1 MNKPKVFREEKVNIF
16 EAALVRGAGYFE
28 YEDYEIPLR
37 SKLFEVVMIWT
48 ITRWWRRSVG
58 GSTVMC
64 TKLSEWVVQKRRR
77 S

>member
-1 MNKPKVFREEKVNIF
+1 MNIF

-37 SKLFEVVMIWT
+37 YKLREIVMIWT
-48 ITRWWRRSVG
+48 TTRWWRRSAG
-58 GSTVMC
+58 GSTAMS
-64 TKLSEWVVQKRRR
+64 TKLSGWVAQKRRR